1 MTIQIKNKEHF
12 LSFGKMF
19 IIRITKEL
27 GVALN
32 ELGDYI
38 NQNPVQS
45 SLEIMRIALEEGK
58 RKNKAPKQLDYTVE
72 QLADIWD
79 DEEDLLE
86 RFMELFNQGFEKK
99 STAAT

>member
-1 MTIQIKNKEHF
+1 MTITIKNKEHF

-27 GVALN
+27 GVSLN
-32 ELGDYI
+32 ELSDYI
-38 NQNPVQS
+38 NQNPLQS

-58 RKNKAPKQLDYTVE
+58 RKNNATKQANYTVE

-79 DEEDLLE
+79 DEDDLLD
-86 RFMELFNQGFEKK
+86 RFMKLFNDGFEKK